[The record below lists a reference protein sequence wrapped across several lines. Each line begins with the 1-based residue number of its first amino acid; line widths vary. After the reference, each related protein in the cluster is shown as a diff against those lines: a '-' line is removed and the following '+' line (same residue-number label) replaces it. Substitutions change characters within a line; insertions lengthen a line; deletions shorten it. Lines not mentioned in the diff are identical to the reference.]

1 MLRGDVRALLA
12 IVVAVFALSAV
23 AESDAKKNARLELE
37 AELSSM
43 VKIPPPYAHIQF
55 FGLDEG
61 AYELTDVEFL
71 LDGKALPKPKLE
83 SLKEFAAIT
92 IHKGEVSHGDHVLN
106 AMVKYTD
113 GSSMMFSATAGYSW
127 VVKTKVTFTAQRGL
141 ETRVL
146 LTPSRDSS
154 RPRDQQFQLKS
165 TVTPIMIAQLDDG
178 TIVEKKKAQ
187 VPVEPQKKPEEKTEE
202 TALPVADAGEPTALV
217 AEVVPEVK
225 SVAAEEKK
233 VVADDTKLAV
243 FKPAPAPVPVKK
255 QEPLAAPPIVHADGP
270 AADLEAPPVADA
282 QPTQAVTE
290 APVEEGLPLSVMLG
304 LVAAPLVI
312 GLLLVF
318 VSRRRANRFK
328 DIG

>member
-1 MLRGDVRALLA
+1 MRALLA
-12 IVVAVFALSAV
+12 IAVASFALSAA

-37 AELSSM
+37 AELNSM

-71 LDGKALPKPKLE
+71 LDGKPLPEPKLE

-113 GSSMMFSATAGYSW
+113 GSSMMFSETAGYSW

-187 VPVEPQKKPEEKTEE
+187 VPVEPPKEE

-217 AEVVPEVK
+217 AEVAPEVK
-225 SVAAEEKK
+225 SVSAEQKK
-233 VVADDTKLAV
+233 VVAEETKLAV
-243 FKPAPAPVPVKK
+243 FKPAPEPVKK
-255 QEPLAAPPIVHADGP
+255 QEPLSAPPIVHADETLANEAP
-270 AADLEAPPVADA
+270 AVEAPPVADVQPA
-282 QPTQAVTE
+282 QTVAE
-290 APVEEGLPLSVMLG
+290 APVEEGLPVSVILG

-312 GLLLVF
+312 GVLVF

-328 DIG
+328 DVA